1 MSMLNQETARNI
13 CDKLGSKDVPR
24 QKFALKPRAVEAG
37 CITSLDLDGTKHEVP
52 MGLLIQFESAAHLRQ
67 AIEDGR
73 LEFSFLE

>member
-1 MSMLNQETARNI
+1 MSMLNQDTARKI
-13 CDKLGSKDVPR
+13 CDKLGSKDAPR

-37 CITSLDLDGTKHEVP
+37 RIISLDLDGTKHEVP